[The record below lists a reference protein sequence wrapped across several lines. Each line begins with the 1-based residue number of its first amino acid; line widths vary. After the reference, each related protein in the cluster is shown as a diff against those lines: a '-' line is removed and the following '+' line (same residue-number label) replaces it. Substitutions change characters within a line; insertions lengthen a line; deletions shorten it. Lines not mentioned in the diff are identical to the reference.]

1 MGTQG
6 AGPALAHLRPKPM
19 AVKSQAPLLRALQ
32 DRLGYRFQ
40 DETLLRRALTHKSAS
55 KRHNERLEFLGD
67 AVLGYVIAEH
77 LHRTR
82 RSHGEDGLSLLRAA
96 LVRRESLVAAAL
108 ELNLGEQLMLG
119 PGALASGAHE
129 RASVLANALEALI
142 GSVHEDGGIEAA
154 RSLILD
160 LFRERL
166 RNLDSLAAKDAKTD
180 LQERVQARGLQR
192 PDYRLLEI
200 EGQPHE
206 QVINVACEMAQLSI
220 SVTAAGRSRKEAE
233 KRAAA
238 RMIQALEAQEAGNE
252 A

>member
-1 MGTQG
+1 
-6 AGPALAHLRPKPM
+6 M
-19 AVKSQAPLLRALQ
+19 AVKSRTPPLRALQ
-32 DRLGYRFQ
+32 DRLGYRFR

-67 AVLGYVIAEH
+67 AVLGYVIAEQ

-96 LVRRESLVAAAL
+96 LVRRESLMAAAL

-119 PGALASGAHE
+119 PGALCSGVHE
-129 RASVLANALEALI
+129 RSSVLANALEALI
-142 GSVHEDGGIEAA
+142 GAVHEDGGIEAA
-154 RSLILD
+154 RVFVLE

-166 RNLDSLAAKDAKTD
+166 RDLDRLAAKDAKTD

-192 PDYRLLEI
+192 PNYRVLEI
-200 EGQPHE
+200 GGLPHE
-206 QVINVACEMAQLSI
+206 QVFNVACEMAQLNI

-238 RMIQALEAQEAGNE
+238 QMIRQLEAREAGNE